1 MPRGFSI
8 VSFGW
13 NANSITPS
21 EEFSATSSV
30 PKSLAVAGG
39 VSRSKTLMWYALP
52 TGGNP
57 DGTHIAQDG
66 AALQPEQTCSGK
78 PVSSGLEGLVCKHRD
93 RAYRAGTS
101 PQELCN
107 SKRSSA
113 AERYWLLPR
122 IHP

>member
-39 VSRSKTLMWYALP
+39 VSRSKTLIWYALP
-52 TGGNP
+52 TDGNP
-57 DGTHIAQDG
+57 DRTHIAQDG

-101 PQELCN
+101 PDWVKVKN
-107 SKRSSA
+107 RKHPSI
-113 AERYWLLPR
+113 ERVKEAFS
-122 IHP
+122 

>member
-57 DGTHIAQDG
+57 DRTHIAQDG

-78 PVSSGLEGLVCKHRD
+78 PVSSGLK
-93 RAYRAGTS
+93 AWS
-101 PQELCN
+101 PSGAIVLTAQ
-107 SKRSSA
+107 ST
-113 AERYWLLPR
+113 ERG
-122 IHP
+122 